1 MELTCFPIFIFLK
14 YRSFVKLYIW
24 TFITLRTFSLKVKRL
39 FMFRNQYDQVIRTL
53 QEHMKMLNRLFE
65 GCTDVESTGTFASDR
80 MCVYFMNAVLILLPS
95 Y

>member
-1 MELTCFPIFIFLK
+1 
-14 YRSFVKLYIW
+14 
-24 TFITLRTFSLKVKRL
+24 
-39 FMFRNQYDQVIRTL
+39 MFRNQYDQVIRTL

-80 MCVYFMNAVLILLPS
+80 MCVYFFMNAVLILLPS